1 MRRTCVFR
9 TCARV
14 LRQIFSIG
22 DTRPKGGK
30 LKLMRNGFTAGFGH
44 FWDKNKFGEK
54 NNIDKIK

>member
-22 DTRPKGGK
+22 DPLPPRPKGGK
-30 LKLMRNGFTAGFGH
+30 LKLMRNGFTAGFGQ
-44 FWDKNKFGEK
+44 FLGTKKFGEK
-54 NNIDKIK
+54 KKH